1 VQWQADPQLWS
12 QIAVRTVLFL
22 VAVLFTLCGC
32 AAVPVLNNTSTANL
46 PPVMA
51 LEELRQPYHKVGRIL
66 VTRKVYAAD
75 YAVAPTLQ
83 EWGLDALRLEAY
95 KMDADA
101 VILPEISSKESNIFI
116 FPVFPATEYRAA
128 GVAIKFLR

>member
-1 VQWQADPQLWS
+1 M
-12 QIAVRTVLFL
+12 RTVLLL
-22 VAVLFTLCGC
+22 VSILFTLSGC

-51 LEELRQPYHKVGRIL
+51 LEELRQQPYHKVGRIL